1 MPVNPNDPNRP
12 VSPATRTTPWPPA
25 PRITRWLRAAR
36 TAMHCPERPAE
47 LAIPFMA
54 CSGVL
59 LFAVG
64 WVLDRKETLA

>member
-1 MPVNPNDPNRP
+1 MLNGRPDKNKAPNPGNPDDWVLNGRP
-12 VSPATRTTPWPPA
+12 TLPQTGQLNWP
-25 PRITRWLRAAR
+25 
-36 TAMHCPERPAE
+36 
-47 LAIPFMA
+47 IPFMA

>member
-1 MPVNPNDPNRP
+1 MAPGNPDSPVAPGNPDN
-12 VSPATRTTPWPPA
+12 PALAGHPDGAVMSSLPQTGQLNWP
-25 PRITRWLRAAR
+25 
-36 TAMHCPERPAE
+36 
-47 LAIPFMA
+47 IPFMA